1 MGRFLKGVHLPH
13 RKNTA
18 GSAAVKMTVPES
30 VIIPTKMH
38 IGAPAIPTVKKGDYV
53 KVGSLIADAD
63 NGLSVPVHSSV
74 SGTVDEIT
82 ELLMSDGTTAPAIR
96 IKSDGLQAVSD
107 DITPITVGDKVE
119 LIKAIKES
127 GLVGLGGAGF
137 PTYAKFSM
145 DRKIEHLIINGAE
158 CEPYITSDSLIM
170 TEFAN
175 DILFAIET
183 LIKYFDIENVIIGI
197 ENNKQSAIETLK
209 NVTASNNKISI
220 KILPS
225 IYPQGGE
232 KVLIYHT
239 TGKVVP
245 EGKLPIDVGCVV
257 LNSSTTAFIGK
268 YLKTGMPLVEKTVTV
283 DGGAVKEPKNVITP
297 IGTTLH
303 DLFEF
308 AGGFKSEPA
317 KVLYGGPMM
326 GISVPDMSFPVIKNT
341 NAILAF
347 NEAETIIPKTTACIR
362 CGACINVCPFGINP
376 PAIAKGLKNE
386 DMDAMMDAG
395 ATLCMECGCC
405 SYVCPASRPLVANNR
420 LAKQALREHA
430 KKEKEGK

>member
-1 MGRFLKGVHLPH
+1 MGGFLKGVHLPH

-18 GSAAVKMTVPES
+18 NSNAVIMTPPKS
-30 VIIPTKMH
+30 VNIPTSMH
-38 IGAPAIPTVKKGDYV
+38 IGAPAIPVVKKGDYV
-53 KVGSLIADAD
+53 AVGTIIAEAD

-74 SGTVDEIT
+74 SGTVCEIS
-82 ELLMSDGTTAPAIR
+82 ELVMSDGRAVLT
-96 IKSDGLQAVSD
+96 IKIATDGLQTLAD
-107 DITPITVGDKVE
+107 GITAPVVTDKVE
-119 LIKAIKES
+119 LVKAIKNS
-127 GLVGLGGAGF
+127 GAVGLGGAGF
-137 PTYAKFSM
+137 PTYAKLSM
-145 DRKIEHLIINGAE
+145 DKKISHLVINGAE
-158 CEPYITSDSLIM
+158 CEPYITSDSQIM
-170 TEFAN
+170 TESAE

-183 LIKYFDIENVIIGI
+183 LVRYFDIENVVIGI
-197 ENNKQSAIETLK
+197 ENNKPLAINTLK
-209 NVTASNNKISI
+209 NITANNDKISV
-220 KILPS
+220 KTLPS

-268 YLKTGMPLVEKTVTV
+268 YLRTGMPLVSKTVTV
-283 DGGAVKEPKNVITP
+283 DGGAVNEPKNVVVP
-297 IGTTLH
+297 IGTSLC

-326 GISVPDMSFPVIKNT
+326 GISVPDLSYPVIKNT
-341 NAILAF
+341 NAVLAF

-386 DMDAMMDAG
+386 DFDLMTQSG
-395 ATLCMECGCC
+395 APLCMECGCC
-405 SYVCPASRPLVANNR
+405 SYVCPASRPLVSNNR
-420 LAKQALREHA
+420 LAKQSLRQHTQ
-430 KKEKEGK
+430 KEVK